1 MTIIL
6 EVLMAKSKSY
16 SQEEKQKM
24 VSRMLPP
31 ENISANKLSRETGI
45 SISTLCIWKNNEL
58 SENNNSETKFKKNHK
73 YTSEDKFQMVLE
85 TYTHT
90 EEELS
95 AYCRKKGIFV
105 DDIKTWKNQC
115 LKANVTNSK
124 DPQLTEEDLKKEKQR
139 TKDLEKELRIKDKA
153 LAETAAL
160 LVLRKKAQAIWGDP
174 VDE

>member
-6 EVLMAKSKSY
+6 EVLKAKNKTY
-16 SQEEKQKM
+16 SQEEKEKM

-45 SISTLCIWKNNEL
+45 SISTLCIWKNKL
-58 SENNNSETKFKKNHK
+58 SGDNPPKTLTAKNNKW
-73 YTSEDKFQMVLE
+73 TSEDKFQMALE
-85 TYTHT
+85 TYTLT

-95 AYCRKKGIFV
+95 AYCRKKGILV
-105 DDIKTWKNQC
+105 DDIKTWRNQC
-115 LKANVTNSK
+115 IKANVTSSK

-139 TKDLEKELRIKDKA
+139 TKYLEKELRIKDKA

-160 LVLRKKAQAIWGDP
+160 LEQVTVSAT
-174 VDE
+174 